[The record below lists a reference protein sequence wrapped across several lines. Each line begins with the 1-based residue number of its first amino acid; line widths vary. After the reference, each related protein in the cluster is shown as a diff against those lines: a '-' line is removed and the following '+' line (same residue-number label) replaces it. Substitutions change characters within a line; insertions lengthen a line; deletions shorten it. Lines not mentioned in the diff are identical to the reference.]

1 MGYNSNS
8 VVSLDPVREDL
19 TSSLSKLSKSLDNL
33 LDDVAKLEERI
44 SPILVSRL
52 DDIGEDKDA
61 SLGPRRSSFRI
72 ALDDE
77 TDKVKRLEN
86 IICKLI
92 NQIDL

>member
-1 MGYNSNS
+1 MVYPDRVFAFTG
-8 VVSLDPVREDL
+8 
-19 TSSLSKLSKSLDNL
+19 DNL
-33 LDDVAKLEERI
+33 LEGVAKLEERI
-44 SPILVSRL
+44 SPILVNRL
-52 DDIGEDKDA
+52 DDSGEDKDA

-92 NQIDL
+92 KHFMNYSMSI